1 MWAGSSPLARGLRVG
16 DDIGVGAVGI
26 IPARAGFTKMII
38 IGTHRIG
45 DHPRSRGVYRTTT
58 RRSPT
63 GSGSSPLARG
73 LLVHAGA
80 APAEEGIIPAR
91 AGFTGVQARRGRGPE
106 DHPRSRGVY
115 KHTAHSEDHVV
126 GSSPLAR
133 GLHTYYP
140 AYTTS
145 HGIIPARAGF
155 TATTTPP
162 GATPTDHPRSRGVY
176 VTRTS
181 TKSTRRGS
189 SPLARG
195 LLSWP
200 RRWRRWPRDHP
211 HSRGVY
217 TGRPRGCGPRPGS
230 SPLARGLLCER
241 PAQPIRT
248 RIILARAGFTILR
261 RLPRRRPRDHPR
273 SRGVYLWTTRP
284 ARAPSGSSPLA
295 RGLHRLDAVP
305 HGETRIIP
313 ARAGFTSRRGR

>member
-1 MWAGSSPLARGLRVG
+1 MSAQGSSPLARGLRGWPASSARVRR
-16 DDIGVGAVGI
+16 I
-26 IPARAGFTKMII
+26 IPARAGFTISTLPTLP
-38 IGTHRIG
+38 GTR
-45 DHPRSRGVYRTTT
+45 DHPRSRGVYALKEAGYD
-58 RRSPT
+58 PAE
-63 GSGSSPLARG
+63 GSSPLARG
-73 LLVHAGA
+73 LRQARHLGGVHA
-80 APAEEGIIPAR
+80 R
-91 AGFTGVQARRGRGPE
+91 
-106 DHPRSRGVY
+106 
-115 KHTAHSEDHVV
+115 
-126 GSSPLAR
+126 
-133 GLHTYYP
+133 
-140 AYTTS
+140 
-145 HGIIPARAGF
+145 IIPARAGF

-211 HSRGVY
+211 RSRGVY

-248 RIILARAGFTILR
+248 RIIPARAGFTILR

-295 RGLHRLDAVP
+295 RGLLPNILTHQRRP
-305 HGETRIIP
+305 RIIP
-313 ARAGFTSRRGR
+313 ARAGFTQCV

>member
-1 MWAGSSPLARGLRVG
+1 MGSAMRSRSTGSSPLARGLRVG

-26 IPARAGFTKMII
+26 IPARAGFTPDPAR
-38 IGTHRIG
+38 GSGGVG

-155 TATTTPP
+155 TS
-162 GATPTDHPRSRGVY
+162 PRQPDSR
-176 VTRTS
+176 RS
-181 TKSTRRGS
+181 
-189 SPLARG
+189 
-195 LLSWP
+195 
-200 RRWRRWPRDHP
+200 
-211 HSRGVY
+211 
-217 TGRPRGCGPRPGS
+217 
-230 SPLARGLLCER
+230 
-241 PAQPIRT
+241 
-248 RIILARAGFTILR
+248 
-261 RLPRRRPRDHPR
+261 RDHPR
-273 SRGVYLWTTRP
+273 SRGVYS
-284 ARAPSGSSPLA
+284 PS
-295 RGLHRLDAVP
+295 R
-305 HGETRIIP
+305 
-313 ARAGFTSRRGR
+313 

>member
-1 MWAGSSPLARGLRVG
+1 MGSAMRSRSTGSSPLARGLRVG
-16 DDIGVGAVGI
+16 DDIGVGAV
-26 IPARAGFTKMII
+26 
-38 IGTHRIG
+38 
-45 DHPRSRGVYRTTT
+45 
-58 RRSPT
+58 
-63 GSGSSPLARG
+63 
-73 LLVHAGA
+73 
-80 APAEEGIIPAR
+80 
-91 AGFTGVQARRGRGPE
+91 
-106 DHPRSRGVY
+106 
-115 KHTAHSEDHVV
+115 
-126 GSSPLAR
+126 
-133 GLHTYYP
+133 
-140 AYTTS
+140 
-145 HGIIPARAGF
+145 GIIPARAGF